1 MNQEHNELKVEIVN
15 KRKNGLAIAALV
27 LGIIGICLSFIPIVN
42 NAAFVLGILST
53 VFGII
58 VLAKKRSLG
67 KAITGIILGIL
78 AIVITVAMQSAMSKA
93 IDESLDELDYMLG
106 EKTED
111 ILENS
116 LDVKIGEFEVIEDE
130 FWDESKLE
138 VTLKNK
144 SDKSASFDVTI
155 EAVDKDGNRIDID
168 YIYVSN
174 LGSGQSQKFDI
185 FTLVTSDNYES
196 MKKAKFRIVEV
207 SMY

>member
-1 MNQEHNELKVEIVN
+1 MNQEHNEIKVEIVN
-15 KRKNGLAIAALV
+15 KRKSGLAIAALV

-78 AIVITVAMQSAMSKA
+78 AIVITVAMQSTMSKA

-130 FWDESKLE
+130 FLDESKLE

>member
-1 MNQEHNELKVEIVN
+1 MNQEHNEIKVEIVN
-15 KRKNGLAIAALV
+15 KRKSGLAIAALV

-130 FWDESKLE
+130 FLDESKLE

>member
-1 MNQEHNELKVEIVN
+1 M
-15 KRKNGLAIAALV
+15 
-27 LGIIGICLSFIPIVN
+27 
-42 NAAFVLGILST
+42 
-53 VFGII
+53 
-58 VLAKKRSLG
+58 
-67 KAITGIILGIL
+67 
-78 AIVITVAMQSAMSKA
+78 
-93 IDESLDELDYMLG
+93 
-106 EKTED
+106 
-111 ILENS
+111 
-116 LDVKIGEFEVIEDE
+116 
-130 FWDESKLE
+130 E